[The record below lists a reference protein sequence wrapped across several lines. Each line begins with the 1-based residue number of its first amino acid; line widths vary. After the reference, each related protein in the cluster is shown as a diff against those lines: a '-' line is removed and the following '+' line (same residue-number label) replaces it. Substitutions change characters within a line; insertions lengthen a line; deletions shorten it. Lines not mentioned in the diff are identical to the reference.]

1 MSVELM
7 SKMARR
13 LLSLVGRAKVTT
25 SDDAGPIQTLQ
36 GKFNDLE
43 VIDGMPRAAEF
54 GLRLAC
60 PLAPILWW
68 CFNGDRSN
76 GVVLGTNHPAS
87 RPRNLAEGK
96 LRSIACSVSV
106 FTFLGLALRLRGRA
120 AGDDQ
125 NASQITVQCETSV
138 KLIAPGGWTWRP
150 RSCEYPA
157 KSSTTRPPTTRR
169 WRKCARFSTDTPM
182 EAYSADQA
190 ALIRPASIWGSDG
203 FQNSMGSG
211 QRSRRL
217 GAGWSGGRRYLGVR
231 DIHADQHLHRPP
243 GRCG

>member
-54 GLRLAC
+54 GFASRLPAGTD
-60 PLAPILWW
+60 LVVVFL
-68 CFNGDRSN
+68 NGDRSN

-138 KLIAPGGWTWRP
+138 KLIAPGGVDMETAQLRVSGEIIDNAATNNKTMAQM
-150 RSCEYPA
+150 RQIFDRHA
-157 KSSTTRPPTTRR
+157 HGGVQRGSSR
-169 WRKCARFSTDTPM
+169 TDTPG
-182 EAYSADQA
+182 EH
-190 ALIRPASIWGSDG
+190 
-203 FQNSMGSG
+203 MG
-211 QRSRRL
+211 
-217 GAGWSGGRRYLGVR
+217 
-231 DIHADQHLHRPP
+231 
-243 GRCG
+243 

>member
-1 MSVELM
+1 
-7 SKMARR
+7 MARR

-54 GLRLAC
+54 GFASRLPAGTD
-60 PLAPILWW
+60 LVVVFL
-68 CFNGDRSN
+68 NGDRSN

-203 FQNSMGSG
+203 FQNNMGSG

>member
-54 GLRLAC
+54 GFASRLPAGTD
-60 PLAPILWW
+60 LVVVFL
-68 CFNGDRSN
+68 NGDRSN

-87 RPRNLAEGK
+87 RPRNLAEGETQIYS
-96 LRSIACSVSV
+96 LLGQRVYLSRSGIEIEGA
-106 FTFLGLALRLRGRA
+106 GLPVTIK
-120 AGDDQ
+120 

-138 KLIAPGGWTWRP
+138 KLIAPGGVDMETAQLRVSGEIIDNAATNNKTMAQM
-150 RSCEYPA
+150 RQIFDRHA
-157 KSSTTRPPTTRR
+157 HGGVQRGSSR
-169 WRKCARFSTDTPM
+169 TDTPG
-182 EAYSADQA
+182 EH
-190 ALIRPASIWGSDG
+190 
-203 FQNSMGSG
+203 MG
-211 QRSRRL
+211 
-217 GAGWSGGRRYLGVR
+217 
-231 DIHADQHLHRPP
+231 
-243 GRCG
+243 

>member
-54 GLRLAC
+54 GFASRLPAGTD
-60 PLAPILWW
+60 LVVVFL
-68 CFNGDRSN
+68 NGDRSN

-106 FTFLGLALRLRGRA
+106 FT
-120 AGDDQ
+120 
-125 NASQITVQCETSV
+125 S
-138 KLIAPGGWTWRP
+138 
-150 RSCEYPA
+150 RSGIEI
-157 KSSTTRPPTTRR
+157 
-169 WRKCARFSTDTPM
+169 
-182 EAYSADQA
+182 E
-190 ALIRPASIWGSDG
+190 
-203 FQNSMGSG
+203 G
-211 QRSRRL
+211 QGCR
-217 GAGWSGGRRYLGVR
+217 
-231 DIHADQHLHRPP
+231 
-243 GRCG
+243 